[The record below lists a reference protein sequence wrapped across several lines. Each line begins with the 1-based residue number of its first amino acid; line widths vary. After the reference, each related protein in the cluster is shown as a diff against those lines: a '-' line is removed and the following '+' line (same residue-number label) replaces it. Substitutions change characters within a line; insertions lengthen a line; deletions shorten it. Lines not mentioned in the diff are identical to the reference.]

1 MHAGK
6 QKDLQQFKVQVC
18 EIYRLY
24 TLIGIWAYL
33 KGIPWALPG
42 SYILKN
48 PYVSTVINTLDFFF
62 KVHYNLELKLE

>member
-1 MHAGK
+1 MYVGK
-6 QKDLQQFKVQVC
+6 QNDLQQFKVEVH

-24 TLIGIWAYL
+24 SLISIWAYL

-48 PYVSTVINTLDFFF
+48 PYQSTDINTLDF
-62 KVHYNLELKLE
+62 